1 MRRFVAIFLCAFLLS
16 HRAGAQ
22 VHYDLGALASFQQR
36 FLIDAPAGRS
46 AVAEGGGLT
55 LDGHIA
61 VFPLLRVGAWVT
73 GEVSAP
79 LDSSAPR
86 EIFSGGLRL
95 KIVPPW
101 PRGMWRM
108 WVATGF
114 GYDGLV
120 TDGAG
125 GGFFEVPAIIGASYR
140 IRKPVVFLME
150 LAGRFGF
157 GFWGSYYDG
166 RPGSRVGTDT
176 VSIALSFGIGIDG

>member
-1 MRRFVAIFLCAFLLS
+1 LKKIALLIFLIAS
-16 HRAGAQ
+16 SANAQ

-36 FLIDAPAGRS
+36 FLIDAPAGKS
-46 AVAEGGGLT
+46 IVAEGGGLT
-55 LDGHIA
+55 LDGHVA

-73 GEVSAP
+73 GEVSKP
-79 LDSSAPR
+79 LDSSPTR
-86 EIFSGGLRL
+86 EIISGGLRL
-95 KIVPPW
+95 KVVSPV
-101 PRGMWRM
+101 PRGVWRM
-108 WVATGF
+108 WIATGF
-114 GYDGLV
+114 GYDGLI

-166 RPGSRVGTDT
+166 RAGTDT
-176 VSIALSFGIGIDG
+176 ISIALSFGIGIDG

>member
-1 MRRFVAIFLCAFLLS
+1 MKQTFSGLLIFLFTLFFSRGAS
-16 HRAGAQ
+16 AQ
-22 VHYDLGALASFQQR
+22 VHYDVGALASFQQR

-46 AVAEGGGLT
+46 ALAEGGGLG

-73 GEVSAP
+73 GEVSKP

-86 EIFSGGLRL
+86 ELVSGGLRL
-95 KIVPPW
+95 KIVSPW
-101 PRGMWRM
+101 PRGVWRT

-114 GYDGLV
+114 GYDGLI

-140 IRKPVVFLME
+140 IRKPFVFLME

-166 RPGSRVGTDT
+166 RAGTDT